1 MSLNSLK
8 ELSRRLIL
16 HDGTILSIQASEMH
30 YSVPKK
36 DIGPYTA
43 AEVHIALGEEAPD
56 SWEQYQ
62 DGWYDGEYEGL
73 YYGYVPM
80 NLIEDLIK
88 DRGGIDLGSML

>member
-1 MSLNSLK
+1 MSSNSLK
-8 ELSRRLIL
+8 ELSRSLIL

-30 YSVPKK
+30 YSTPKK
-36 DIGPYTA
+36 DIGPYTT

-56 SWEQYQ
+56 RWKKYQ
-62 DGWYDGEYEGL
+62 DGWHDGEYEGL

>member
-1 MSLNSLK
+1 MKLK
-8 ELSRRLIL
+8 ELSNRYRL

-30 YSVPKK
+30 YSTPKH

-56 SWEQYQ
+56 RWKKYQ
-62 DGWYDGEYEGL
+62 DGEHDGEYEGL

-80 NLIEDLIK
+80 HLIEELIA
-88 DRGGIDLGSML
+88 DRGGINLGSML

>member
-1 MSLNSLK
+1 MNLNSLK

-30 YSVPKK
+30 YSTPKNN
-36 DIGPYTA
+36 IGPYTA

-56 SWEQYQ
+56 SWKLYQ
-62 DGWYDGEYEGL
+62 DGVYDGEYEGL

-80 NLIEDLIK
+80 NLIEDIIK